1 MESSLVFPNIKWA
14 QRKENVFI
22 IVEVQDYEN
31 HQIDLS
37 DDHKLSFS
45 ADSHGQKYGFNV
57 ELFAA
62 VDKEA
67 SRWNTKGR
75 NVIFNLKKKEAESW
89 SRITKEKVKN
99 ARINIDW
106 GKWVDSDDEGEEGDK
121 GMNQDLDP
129 SMMQNFGGANGG
141 MGGMGGMANMFGGAN
156 GG

>member
-1 MESSLVFPNIKWA
+1 MTAVLTWNIY
-14 QRKENVFI
+14 R
-22 IVEVQDYEN
+22 
-31 HQIDLS
+31 
-37 DDHKLSFS
+37 

-89 SRITKEKVKN
+89 PRITKEKTKN

-106 GKWVDSDDEGEEGDK
+106 GKWVDSDDEEEEGDK
-121 GMNQDLDP
+121 GMN
-129 SMMQNFGGANGG
+129 
-141 MGGMGGMANMFGGAN
+141 
-156 GG
+156 